1 MKALSF
7 LLPALWVLVPVVCAQ
22 QTSTKNTSPTGIM
35 TVAKYETLT
44 ALLNKDNPQK
54 VLSTSV
60 KKILDPYENGKRS
73 NLIRATYNTVIGPP
87 PPGPQL
93 PYVCPEEADNYLK
106 SLFFDKDLMNEIKA
120 LPHWQK
126 QKLWDDILKKI
137 GIILAANTEY
147 IEVNSILK
155 QSSKKIQHTADSTC
169 FNHKPEDGHKLQMLI
184 INFDTMAKKERWCFE
199 DGGLKS
205 SDASLRTTLVH
216 EMGHQYVLAN
226 YPDLHKHH
234 SDPNQSDPEL
244 VDKLVIMC
252 QEAFAVYTEYQYL
265 KHLAENSKMKSGV
278 TFDFKNFLDDTY
290 NLAQAVLAGDKT
302 HQSLYNVD
310 LAYMYYFLCGL
321 NWDGKPDES
330 GCPPFNYLQLEKI
343 AKLCRLMREN
353 KLDTSNIPPLK
364 IDEDPFLIE
373 LNMSYAS
380 SNTQLLATY
389 AELEKRI
396 AHIFSSQKEILTRFL
411 PKNAEA
417 IRQQLASNIKI
428 KSPADLQAIVNLT
441 SQIPDNKPAHMT
453 DEEYTIYLQ
462 EEYKKVSPDIR
473 KQTFQV
479 MLEYLSANQYMK

>member
-1 MKALSF
+1 MKALSI
-7 LLPALWVLVPVVCAQ
+7 LLSALWVLCSLTQPASAQ
-22 QTSTKNTSPTGIM
+22 SNSTPSTGI
-35 TVAKYETLT
+35 LT
-44 ALLNKDNPQK
+44 ED
-54 VLSTSV
+54 
-60 KKILDPYENGKRS
+60 E
-73 NLIRATYNTVIGPP
+73 YN
-87 PPGPQL
+87 
-93 PYVCPEEADNYLK
+93 K
-106 SLFFDKDLMNEIKA
+106 SLAPLPFSCPNHTNASCNCLVNAWKA
-120 LPHWQK
+120 
-126 QKLWDDILKKI
+126 II
-137 GIILAANTEY
+137 GKSI
-147 IEVNSILK
+147 VNSITTISQTDANQYLK
-155 QSSKKIQHTADSTC
+155 DKLFNNGLLDDVKKLTHWPKDKDKDKDVWDAILSKRAIVLRTAAYNPETPSFNAASTCDHISSPKKPFLYFLFNQSSSKKEDID
-169 FNHKPEDGHKLQMLI
+169 FNQILNIYLTKMEQ
-184 INFDTMAKKERWCFE
+184 KKRWCFK
-199 DGGLKS
+199 DGGIDS

-216 EMGHQYVLAN
+216 EMGHQYLLAN
-226 YPDLHKHH
+226 YPDLHFHKG
-234 SDPNQSDPEL
+234 SDPEL
-244 VDKLVIMC
+244 VEKLVIMC

-265 KHLAENSKMKSGV
+265 KHLAENSKMKSGI
-278 TFDFKNFLDDTY
+278 TFDFKNFLDDAY
-290 NLAQAVLAGDKT
+290 SNAKAVQAGNKYT
-302 HQSLYNVD
+302 SLYGVD

-321 NWDGKPDES
+321 DWDGEPDES

>member
-1 MKALSF
+1 MKTLSF
-7 LLPALWVLVPVVCAQ
+7 LLLLPAIWALCSLTQPASAQ
-22 QTSTKNTSPTGIM
+22 SNSTPSTGI
-35 TVAKYETLT
+35 LT
-44 ALLNKDNPQK
+44 EDEYHQNKKNKRLAALQFNVNLKDWITIIGQ
-54 VLSTSV
+54 SSF
-60 KKILDPYENGKRS
+60 
-73 NLIRATYNTVIGPP
+73 IGPISP
-87 PPGPQL
+87 ITQTGANQ
-93 PYVCPEEADNYLK
+93 YLK
-106 SLFFDKDLMNEIKA
+106 DELFNNGLLDDVKELTHWPKDKDG
-120 LPHWQK
+120 
-126 QKLWDDILKKI
+126 WDDILSKRAIVLRTTGSDPNYPSFVASSSCYDHKINSQKWHQILTVNVTKMAQKK
-137 GIILAANTEY
+137 
-147 IEVNSILK
+147 
-155 QSSKKIQHTADSTC
+155 
-169 FNHKPEDGHKLQMLI
+169 
-184 INFDTMAKKERWCFE
+184 RWCFK
-199 DGGLKS
+199 DGGIDS

-216 EMGHQYVLAN
+216 EMGHQYLLAN
-226 YPDLHKHH
+226 YPDLHRHH

-265 KHLAENSKMKSGV
+265 KHLADNSKNLAENSKMKSGV

-321 NWDGKPDES
+321 DWDGKPDES

>member
-321 NWDGKPDES
+321 DWDGEPDES
-330 GCPPFNYLQLEKI
+330 GCPPFNYLKLEKI
-343 AKLCRLMREN
+343 ANLCN
-353 KLDTSNIPPLK
+353 KIRNNNLDISDIV
-364 IDEDPFLIE
+364 D
-373 LNMSYAS
+373 
-380 SNTQLLATY
+380 
-389 AELEKRI
+389 
-396 AHIFSSQKEILTRFL
+396 
-411 PKNAEA
+411 
-417 IRQQLASNIKI
+417 IKI
-428 KSPADLQAIVNLT
+428 KDFPLPIELLKDYMPDKTKKKLKITSTLSRTNRIFQLNNQLAAKFKIDHFADLQTIAAKTPTN
-441 SQIPDNKPAHMT
+441 MT
-453 DEEYTIYLQ
+453 VDQYRA
-462 EEYKKVSPDIR
+462 EYKKVSPDIR